1 LANLAQ
7 SQSSGCAR
15 SLFSQI
21 DGIAMSGTLLPA
33 IELGFPEV
41 RGSVATGFEPLVETF
56 ATTLALS
63 HEHGGAL
70 HVRVAGNVVAD
81 LWGGQASIDRAWRQD
96 TPSVIFS
103 CTKGLVAILIG
114 ELVREGRLDLD
125 APVTTYWPEFA
136 APGKESIPVRW
147 LLSHRAGLP
156 ATRQDLELSDIV
168 NWDRMVQILAEEEPL
183 LPPGEG
189 HRYHALTFGW
199 LAGEVVR
206 RITGMGV
213 QEFFVQRVVRPLKV
227 DAWIGVPEEELPRIA
242 QLYQAPLPPDASP
255 PVVEPEAAEF
265 AEKVMTLRALPV
277 EIAGPNTGFNT
288 DEIRRAVIPGA
299 GGIATAQALATIWS
313 ATVSDAESVR
323 LLDDEVIAEM
333 SREQSA
339 GEPLLPIAGPWPRW
353 GTGFMLTSERRP
365 FLTQGSFGHDG
376 LGGQV
381 AFADPRYRVGFA
393 YLTND
398 LQEFFDPRGVV
409 LVEELRRVLDS

>member
-114 ELVREGRLDLD
+114 ELVRVGRLDLD

-136 APGKESIPVRW
+136 ARRKESIPVRW

>member
-136 APGKESIPVRW
+136 ARRKESIPVRW

-265 AEKVMTLRALPV
+265 AEKVMTLGALPV

>member
-1 LANLAQ
+1 
-7 SQSSGCAR
+7 
-15 SLFSQI
+15 
-21 DGIAMSGTLLPA
+21 MSGTLLPA

-136 APGKESIPVRW
+136 ARGKESIPVRW

-265 AEKVMTLRALPV
+265 AEKVMTLGALPV